1 MAELVTLARPYA
13 QAIFKLALE
22 KKQLPA
28 WSKTL
33 ANLLELVS
41 EKSIA
46 ALIKDVTV
54 GKQDLSDVLVE
65 VSANA
70 IDKQGKNLLRLLVEN
85 GRLMLLAEIAVVYE
99 LLRAEQEGA
108 IEAEV
113 ITAFPLTEAMGK
125 KIASALKA
133 RLGKKVNINAV
144 IDKSV
149 IGGAIIRAGDLVIDG
164 STSGKLDKLSY
175 AMSV

>member
-13 QAIFKLALE
+13 QAIFKLAME

-33 ANLLELVS
+33 VNLLELVS

-54 GKQDLSDVLVE
+54 SKQDLSDVLVE
-65 VSANA
+65 VSAKA
-70 IDKQGKNLLRLLVEN
+70 INTQGKNLLRVLVEN
-85 GRLMLLAEIAVVYE
+85 GRLTLLAEIAAVYE
-99 LLRAEQEGA
+99 LLRAEEEGA
-108 IEAEV
+108 VEADV
-113 ITAFPLTEAMGK
+113 ITAFPLTEAMEK

-133 RLGKKVNINAV
+133 RLGKKVKINAV

-164 STSGKLDKLSY
+164 SASGKLDKLSY
-175 AMSV
+175 ATRI